1 MHKKHSTAENEP
13 EDAGLIQSTPP
24 TEQELQEIS
33 RFIAQSKQRNGS
45 VEEDHPPGSA
55 EKAVHNIGA

>member
-1 MHKKHSTAENEP
+1 MHKKYSPAEDEP

-33 RFIAQSKQRNGS
+33 HFIAQSKQRNGS
-45 VEEDHPPGSA
+45 VEEDHPPGIA
-55 EKAVHNIGA
+55 EKAVNDIGA